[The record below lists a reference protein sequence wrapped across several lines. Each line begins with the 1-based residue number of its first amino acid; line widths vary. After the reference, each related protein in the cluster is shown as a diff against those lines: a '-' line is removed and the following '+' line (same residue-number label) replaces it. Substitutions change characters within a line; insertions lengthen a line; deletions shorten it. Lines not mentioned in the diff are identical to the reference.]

1 MYSINI
7 FGRFHMNYFSEE
19 RALLPKRVFFVNVMQ
34 LYHLIYDILSIKE
47 VLRNPT
53 SFEEFS
59 VKVNLPF
66 T

>member
-1 MYSINI
+1 
-7 FGRFHMNYFSEE
+7 MNYFSEE

-47 VLRNPT
+47 ALRNPT

-59 VKVNLPF
+59 EK
-66 T
+66 